1 MQGFEENKGNRVIA
15 SVPRIRPRTKH
26 INIKYWHFVEYFEQ
40 GRISIQSVKSEDQLA
55 DMLTKPLLA
64 ASFEKLRD
72 IILEGKELALHDCKG
87 V

>member
-1 MQGFEENKGNRVIA
+1 
-15 SVPRIRPRTKH
+15 
-26 INIKYWHFVEYFEQ
+26 VEYVEQ

-55 DMLTKPLLA
+55 DILTKPLLA